1 MTVAPAFFSAVRPG
15 AGLYQH
21 TGGPSMKN
29 ERRLLYALRAGHALL
44 AIVLL
49 GVTICGAIGGSAF
62 FFRCIFYLKYFLV
75 LVPQILDLAMIL
87 FSFYLMLDGVRR
99 WGHELDG
106 AFSRSL
112 IGLFILH
119 ASSVH
124 IPFVPY
130 LALFIEAVICLRNG
144 RQAKSESEKSQS
156 LGYSLQ
162 G

>member
-1 MTVAPAFFSAVRPG
+1 
-15 AGLYQH
+15 
-21 TGGPSMKN
+21 MKN

-44 AIVLL
+44 AIVFLS
-49 GVTICGAIGGSAF
+49 VTICGATGGSAF

-75 LVPQILDLAMIL
+75 LVPQIIDLAMIL

-144 RQAKSESEKSQS
+144 RQAKGESEKESEKSQA

>member
-1 MTVAPAFFSAVRPG
+1 
-15 AGLYQH
+15 
-21 TGGPSMKN
+21 MKN
-29 ERRLLYALRAGHALL
+29 ERWLLYALRAGHALF
-44 AIVLL
+44 AGVLL
-49 GVTICGAIGGSAF
+49 SVTICTATGGSAF
-62 FFRCIFYLKYFLV
+62 FYRCIFYLKYFLV
-75 LVPQILDLAMIL
+75 VVPQILDLTLIL
-87 FSFYLMLDGVRR
+87 LSFYLMLDGVRR
-99 WGHELDG
+99 WGHQLDG

-130 LALFIEAVICLRNG
+130 LALFIEAIICLRSG
-144 RQAKSESEKSQS
+144 RRQTEKTAEKTSG